1 MPTARSA
8 LGSNRSAP
16 TAWQRLLSRRD
27 LLRIGPLG
35 LAASLAPHSMA
46 PNSLAAAPA
55 VSAPPPNPKAR
66 SVILLW
72 MAGGLTHIDSFD
84 PKPDAPDEVCGTLR
98 AIATEVPGVRFCE
111 SLPALARQARHLAV
125 VRSFSHD
132 TNDHFLG
139 QAYVLSGRKVTPA
152 QLTSEPNLG
161 SIVSRLRGTRQGFPG
176 YIAVPGTTRP
186 GPPPKNMFTGGWLG
200 AQYAP
205 FSTGGAPTNED
216 FTAGVKEADE
226 EQFNQQSLR
235 LPADVDVGRL
245 ARRRSLLEKL
255 DDRLRQMDRQGAT
268 SAYTAQFQDAYTMLT
283 APAVRAA
290 FDLSRE
296 SPATRDR
303 YGRTKIGQRCLLAR
317 RLVEAGA
324 PFVMVDYGYDPEYGN
339 LWDNHRVP
347 IQNQPHICEI
357 VKCPYHLAGTDRAAA
372 SLIEDLDARGLLDQT
387 LVVFLTEFG
396 RTPQINKLGGRD
408 HWGKA
413 GSIFFAGGGV
423 RGGQVIG
430 ATDRQAAEVTSARV
444 SPWDVAAT
452 IYQAIGIR
460 PETVLH
466 DQQGRPVAVL
476 PQGTP
481 IPGLM

>member
-8 LGSNRSAP
+8 SPRPFPVPAP
-16 TAWQRLLSRRD
+16 WQRLLSRRD

-35 LAASLAPHSMA
+35 LAASLVPG
-46 PNSLAAAPA
+46 SLAAAPA
-55 VSAPPPNPKAR
+55 APATKAKAR

-72 MAGGLTHIDSFD
+72 MAGGVTHIDSFD
-84 PKPDAPDEVCGTLR
+84 PKPDAPEEVRGTLR
-98 AIATEVPGVRFCE
+98 AISTAVPGIQFCE
-111 SLPALARQARHLAV
+111 SLPCLARQAAHLAV

-139 QAYVLSGRKVTPA
+139 QAYVLSGRKVTLA
-152 QLTSEPNLG
+152 QLTSEPNVG
-161 SIVSRLRGTRQGFPG
+161 SIVARLRGTRQGFPG

-186 GPPPKNMFTGGWLG
+186 GPPPKNLFTGGWLG
-200 AQYAP
+200 QQYAP
-205 FSTGGAPTNED
+205 FSTGGTPTNED
-216 FTAGVKEADE
+216 FTAGVKEPDE

-235 LPADVDVGRL
+235 LPSDVDLSRL
-245 ARRRSLLEKL
+245 AGRRSLREKL
-255 DDRLRQMDRQGAT
+255 DDRLRQLDHQGA
-268 SAYTAQFQDAYTMLT
+268 SGAYEAQFQDAYTMLS

-290 FDLSRE
+290 FDLARE
-296 SPATRDR
+296 PAAMRDR

-347 IQNQPHICEI
+347 VQNQPHICEI
-357 VKCPYHLAGTDRAAA
+357 VKCPYHLAGTDQAAA
-372 SLIEDLDARGLLDQT
+372 TLIEDLHSRGLLDET

-423 RGGQVIG
+423 RGGQVVG
-430 ATDRQAAEVTSARV
+430 ATDRQAADVTSARV

-452 IYQAIGIR
+452 IYRAIGIDT
-460 PETVLH
+460 ETMLR
-466 DQQGRPVAVL
+466 DQQGRPMAVL

-481 IPGLM
+481 IPGLL